1 MKKYSANGS
10 SFLVVEN
17 VEPEETDKVKIK
29 VTHVMPTDSDINI
42 YTGSKN
48 IKYPFTFGHMAIG
61 VISDDRPE
69 YGLKRGTKVILNPYT
84 VEPSYRLDMAGAV
97 RTRGV
102 DGEGYMQDFV
112 FLDINEFVPFPDEVN
127 EEEAIFTEKIAIAM
141 AAINSFGVE
150 KGDYVVIIGG
160 GVISNIIAQ
169 LAVYFQLI
177 PIMIDTMSSRL
188 AKANQKGIYYTI
200 DATAEVPYE
209 RIKEITGGRMS
220 EHTIVEATGS
230 STGAYLFSVSRNG
243 GDCTIICEHNAR
255 KSFDA
260 DVSAISRNQ
269 LKVKGVS
276 NGATEFNSAI
286 NILAQ
291 KILNL
296 EDFIECKTTVD
307 DAEVVLRDIAANPDL
322 YFSTM
327 IAL

>member
-10 SFLVVEN
+10 SFLIVDN
-17 VEPEETDKVKIK
+17 VEPEETDKIKIK
-29 VTHVMPTDSDINI
+29 VTHVMPTESDINI

-84 VEPSYRLDMAGAV
+84 IEPSYRLDMAGSV
-97 RTRGV
+97 HTKGI
-102 DGEGYMQDFV
+102 DSEGFLQDFV
-112 FLDINEFVPFPDEVN
+112 FLNIGEFVPFPDEVG

-150 KGDYVVIIGG
+150 KGDYVVIVGG

-169 LAVYFQLI
+169 LSLYFQLI
-177 PIMIDTMSSRL
+177 PIMIDTMPAHL
-188 AKANQKGIYYTI
+188 EKANQKGIYYTI
-200 DATAEVPYE
+200 DATKEVPYD

-220 EHTIVEATGS
+220 EHTIVEASGRM
-230 STGAYLFSVSRNG
+230 TGAYLFSLSRNG
-243 GDCTIICEHNAR
+243 GDCTLICEHNAI
-255 KSFDA
+255 KTFDA

-269 LKVKGVS
+269 LKVRGVS

-291 KILNL
+291 NILNL
-296 EDFIECKTTVD
+296 DGFIECKTPVE
-307 DAEVVLRDIAANPDL
+307 DAEVVLRDIAQNPDL
-322 YFSTM
+322 YFSTL
-327 IAL
+327 ISL